1 MSTDGLWQKPLL
13 RPAPVTLRQTSL
25 SRGWD
30 LNRDLHLSTNGHYD
44 GTEEQICGIS
54 AEFIGEMQQDLDS
67 MELVR
72 EGKVQLVY
80 ISPLRFAMAAT
91 HSEETTEQAIRSVY
105 VACVHST

>member
-1 MSTDGLWQKPLL
+1 MHS
-13 RPAPVTLRQTSL
+13 
-25 SRGWD
+25 
-30 LNRDLHLSTNGHYD
+30 
-44 GTEEQICGIS
+44 GIS

-72 EGKVQLVY
+72 EAKVQLVY

-91 HSEETTEQAIRSVY
+91 HSEETTGQAIRSVY